1 MKPDTPPR
9 RPGDNPADLELV
21 REVGRH
27 AGRHRRW
34 QHEGPPTLLKQLST
48 VGVLGWIIVLP
59 MLLGLAAGR
68 WLDHRLGGG
77 ITFTAALLLLG
88 LGLGAWA
95 AWRWM
100 HEK

>member
-1 MKPDTPPR
+1 MR
-9 RPGDNPADLELV
+9 RRDL
-21 REVGRH
+21 
-27 AGRHRRW
+27 
-34 QHEGPPTLLKQLST
+34 
-48 VGVLGWIIVLP
+48 
-59 MLLGLAAGR
+59 LLGLAAGR